1 MKART
6 IFTGLFFQLAYLLSG
21 QRCCGQEEAVK
32 IHNLP
37 FAGREIRNSFNV
49 IGSTFISLPVR
60 GGIYEAVYKTWLIP
74 PSARLGILNFDLC
87 TADTSLV
94 VAMRR
99 GDSLVL
105 AKGKNNGQN
114 YITRTY
120 CTLPLGVCQV
130 TSTGLD
136 SFFVWHYNRDFS
148 SIYFFNGH
156 DSLKTIVQVKD
167 TITAFH
173 AVSPSSFLFALG
185 PKLFSLNA
193 GNRPAL
199 LVEFSDRI
207 DGLAQDGEGHPVI
220 STGKGIYRVIGKD
233 QAEMLLGPVHGFIR
247 CEGSKLF
254 LLDRERG
261 RIVEIGL

>member
-6 IFTGLFFQLAYLLSG
+6 IFIGLFFQLAYLFSG
-21 QRCCGQEEAVK
+21 QYCCGQEEAVK
-32 IHNLP
+32 IHDLP

-49 IGSTFISLPVR
+49 VGSTFISLPVR

-74 PSARLGILNFDLC
+74 PSARLGILGFDLC

-94 VAMRR
+94 IAIRK

-105 AKGKNNGQN
+105 AKGKNYRQN

-120 CTLPLGVCQV
+120 CTLSLGVCQV
-130 TSTGLD
+130 TSAGLD

-148 SIYFFNGH
+148 SIYFYGR
-156 DSLKTIVQVKD
+156 DSLKTLMQVKD

-173 AVSPSSFLFALG
+173 AISPSSFLFALG
-185 PKLFSLNA
+185 PRLFSLSA
-193 GNRPAL
+193 DGRPL
-199 LVEFSDRI
+199 LLAEFRDRI
-207 DGLAQDGEGHPVI
+207 DGLAQDGEGNPVI
-220 STGKGIYRVIGKD
+220 STEKGIYRVTGKN
-233 QAEMLLGPVHGFIR
+233 QAEMLLSSVHGFIR
-247 CEGSKLF
+247 CEGGKLF

-261 RIVEIGL
+261 RIVEVGL